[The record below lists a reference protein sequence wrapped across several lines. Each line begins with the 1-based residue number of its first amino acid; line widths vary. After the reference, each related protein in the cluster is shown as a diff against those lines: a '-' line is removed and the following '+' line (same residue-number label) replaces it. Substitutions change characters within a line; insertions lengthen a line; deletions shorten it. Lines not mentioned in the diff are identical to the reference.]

1 MSLLRGYAET
11 LSATFMLD
19 ETPVDAGTVAVSVT
33 DQSGTVVSAG
43 AATAAATGV
52 YTYALPAQMALGPL
66 VVTWT
71 GTLLSQTT
79 HEEVI
84 GSPLFNLP
92 DLRAADKAFADTAK
106 FPTAALRSAR
116 DTVADEFAR
125 ICGRSFVP
133 KGAAYTTF
141 LDNTGWVLLPDS
153 DVTKLVSVTIDGTAQ
168 DLTTLFLEGLG
179 KITGFPDALKT
190 GFYQL
195 WDGTFGM
202 AVTPG
207 KTIVTYEY
215 GFTSVPDDLYRAAV
229 QRARFI
235 LASFASGIPDRATSF
250 VAVEGGSF
258 TLATPGSG
266 VWQTGIP
273 DVDAVLARYNVAPRG
288 VVAV

>member
-1 MSLLRGYAET
+1 
-11 LSATFMLD
+11 MLD
-19 ETPVDAGTVAVSVT
+19 ETPVDAGTVTVSVT
-33 DQSGTVVSAG
+33 DQSGTVVSTG
-43 AATAAATGV
+43 AASTAATGV
-52 YTYALPAQMALGPL
+52 YTYVLPAQTALGPL
-66 VVTWT
+66 AVTWA

-106 FPTAALRSAR
+106 FPTAALRAAR
-116 DTVADEFAR
+116 DAVADEFAR

-133 KGAAYTTF
+133 KGGLYTTF

-153 DVTKLVSVTIDGTAQ
+153 DVTRLVSVTIDGTAQ
-168 DLTTLFLEGLG
+168 DLTTLFLEDLG

-207 KTIVTYEY
+207 KTVVTYEY
-215 GFTSVPDDLYRAAV
+215 GFTSVPNDLYRAAI

-235 LASFASGIPDRATSF
+235 LAAIASGIPDRATSF
-250 VAVEGGSF
+250 VATEGGSF

-266 VWQTGIP
+266 IWQTGIP